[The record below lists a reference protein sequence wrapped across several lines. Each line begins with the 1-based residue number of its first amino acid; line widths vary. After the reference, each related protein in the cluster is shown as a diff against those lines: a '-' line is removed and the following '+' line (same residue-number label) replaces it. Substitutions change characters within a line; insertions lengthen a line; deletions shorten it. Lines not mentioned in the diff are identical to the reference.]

1 MLNPELQE
9 TLDYTQLNEI
19 QNNILD
25 RGTTYIPSK
34 GMPFFIEHT
43 TFILKLLNCLIKKYL
58 FIEIR

>member
-34 GMPFFIEHT
+34 GMPFFYRHT
-43 TFILKLLNCLIKKYL
+43 TFILKLLNCLIKNIYS
-58 FIEIR
+58 